1 MQNGLRFKFL
11 HKTHLCTCSS
21 VLHRRMSHLHPSL
34 PHLWSHSP
42 AQRAITVPG
51 TEITEHIT
59 TWAEER
65 ILQYF
70 TLQQVQSY
78 QCSLNIRGALSR
90 ATEQPELCLHLGF
103 LHQLSTHQRYQ
114 AWQQWDTLIQLPTPP
129 PQLKNLFNI
138 YRRDS
143 SFNVIHF
150 KTKKCLQMWRAN
162 ITVVYLFFWTSIKK
176 KTACKFK
183 SHQNRK
189 LTQILIFIYF
199 KSKHN

>member
-114 AWQQWDTLIQLPTPP
+114 AWQQWDTLIQLPTHPP
-129 PQLKNLFNI
+129 
-138 YRRDS
+138 S
-143 SFNVIHF
+143 S
-150 KTKKCLQMWRAN
+150 KTC
-162 ITVVYLFFWTSIKK
+162 
-176 KTACKFK
+176 
-183 SHQNRK
+183 
-189 LTQILIFIYF
+189 LIFIDVIPHSMSSISRLRNVCKCEEQTSQWF
-199 KSKHN
+199 ISFFEPPLKKKQHVNSNPIKTENWHKF